1 MPTFPVYP
9 GELPTCLNPLNLRH
23 YFLLAYWVFY
33 RPTALKCYLYQI
45 DPDLYRTEG
54 GIGNFLKTFRYPAY
68 LHLYLL
74 VAPTAL
80 LFAFSIS
87 GLLLYGIFG
96 ESAKWSNLLNGIIA
110 TSIGTSIGVSIGIS
124 ICIFRGVTNGVARG
138 VTNGV
143 SICVAGGVAIGVLL
157 CISIRMGVGI
167 FCSAAFGLIF
177 GVTVR
182 VVFGASFGI
191 AFGVASG
198 MISGIAI
205 SIVIGIAFCIHSIAI
220 SISKD
225 LLVDIIDVSNGLAI
239 GANHS
244 LAICGGIFVGLL
256 GLFTYIPPFLLS
268 LFWKENPRYTI
279 LDGQHPMMCNELH
292 ILPLP
297 SISKAIDI
305 ILENSCTNSFIQIAS
320 VVSNPFH
327 YASLQVSLR
336 RYLLNHSNP
345 IHYLYYLLYQ
355 PNLANYVFAPVLRS
369 QWQDIPSVRELF
381 LGEIFGDRVKVFDND
396 WYVYKITKYKRHLE
410 HTPISDLA
418 GLLYDLLQADKAE
431 FTGFD
436 FQKYTDMYLNLS
448 NYPGGA
454 EIATSYTLFASSLN
468 CRTIT
473 DISLSQINCPFP
485 LPEPSTAIRPGIITT
500 QQQFQSIAENIQSA
514 LTMTSRVNQLAAYAR
529 ANDDLQ
535 DLEEYI
541 TENTLKPEQTILLLI
556 IEHWTEIITPV
567 SGSIA
572 RTEITAT
579 VANPYVAGN
588 PVTGDIFVGRTDIL
602 RRIEE
607 LWMAEKPPSLVIYG
621 HRRMGK
627 SSILLNLQGKLNKD
641 TILIDFNM
649 QRVGLV
655 DNTAELLHNL
665 AVRFYDALEPSVR
678 ATWAEPEF
686 TAFSSGN
693 VYSVF
698 DRFLTQL
705 DRYRNGKR
713 FAIAID
719 EFELIETQ
727 INQGILEPRLLS
739 YFLGILETYPWVFF
753 AFAGLH
759 TLEEMTR
766 NYWEP
771 LFAKVARISVSFL
784 EPATARQLI
793 IQPTPDFNL
802 DYGEDAI
809 DLIVEYTAGQPYL
822 IQLICL
828 NLVSQFNYRNLI
840 PNHSFVIDKKFRFS
854 ATDVEAVLNNNEFE
868 INGSAYFR
876 AIWDRADSNQQLIL
890 QHLVGE
896 DLSLPE
902 LLAKIQ
908 LTPEQIQPSL
918 DNLKYHDV
926 LSQQQDK
933 YTYCVPLMRRWVAK
947 YKSID

>member
-1 MPTFPVYP
+1 
-9 GELPTCLNPLNLRH
+9 
-23 YFLLAYWVFY
+23 
-33 RPTALKCYLYQI
+33 
-45 DPDLYRTEG
+45 
-54 GIGNFLKTFRYPAY
+54 
-68 LHLYLL
+68 
-74 VAPTAL
+74 
-80 LFAFSIS
+80 
-87 GLLLYGIFG
+87 
-96 ESAKWSNLLNGIIA
+96 
-110 TSIGTSIGVSIGIS
+110 
-124 ICIFRGVTNGVARG
+124 
-138 VTNGV
+138 
-143 SICVAGGVAIGVLL
+143 
-157 CISIRMGVGI
+157 
-167 FCSAAFGLIF
+167 
-177 GVTVR
+177 
-182 VVFGASFGI
+182 
-191 AFGVASG
+191 
-198 MISGIAI
+198 
-205 SIVIGIAFCIHSIAI
+205 
-220 SISKD
+220 
-225 LLVDIIDVSNGLAI
+225 
-239 GANHS
+239 
-244 LAICGGIFVGLL
+244 
-256 GLFTYIPPFLLS
+256 
-268 LFWKENPRYTI
+268 
-279 LDGQHPMMCNELH
+279 
-292 ILPLP
+292 
-297 SISKAIDI
+297 
-305 ILENSCTNSFIQIAS
+305 
-320 VVSNPFH
+320 
-327 YASLQVSLR
+327 
-336 RYLLNHSNP
+336 
-345 IHYLYYLLYQ
+345 
-355 PNLANYVFAPVLRS
+355 
-369 QWQDIPSVRELF
+369 
-381 LGEIFGDRVKVFDND
+381 
-396 WYVYKITKYKRHLE
+396 
-410 HTPISDLA
+410 
-418 GLLYDLLQADKAE
+418 LLQADKAE

-588 PVTGDIFVGRTDIL
+588 PVTGDIFVGRIDIL

-665 AVRFYDALEPSVR
+665 ALRLYDALEPSVR
-678 ATWAEPEF
+678 AAWAEPEF
-686 TAFSSGN
+686 AAFSNGN
-693 VYSVF
+693 VNSVF

-727 INQGILEPRLLS
+727 INEGILEPRLLS
-739 YFLGILETYPWVFF
+739 YFLGIIQAYSWLFF

-771 LFAKVARISVSFL
+771 LFAKVTRISVSFL
-784 EPATARQLI
+784 KPAAARQLI
-793 IQPTPDFNL
+793 TQPTPDFNL
-802 DYGEDAI
+802 DYAEDAI
-809 DLIVEYTAGQPYL
+809 ELIIQLTAGQPYL

-828 NLVSQFNYRNLI
+828 SLVSRFNDQNFI
-840 PNHSFVIDKKFRFS
+840 SVSPHSVAKDRDKNFKFKVE
-854 ATDVEAVLNNNEFE
+854 DVEIVIQNNEFQS
-868 INGSAYFR
+868 NGSAYFR
-876 AIWDRADSNQQLIL
+876 GIWDRADSNQQLIL
-890 QHLVGE
+890 QQLASD
-896 DLSLPE
+896 DLGLPE
-902 LLAKIQ
+902 LLAKIPLAREQ
-908 LTPEQIQPSL
+908 LQISL
-918 DNLKYHDV
+918 ENLKAHDV

-947 YKSID
+947 HKSID